1 MPRVSFNTNEQN
13 NLGDSK
19 PFESGGGNI
28 GGGINISKNVPTKLS
43 VKAENNLNTDNQI
56 GININLDG
64 DIKKTDI
71 DLENLGKN
79 FISEGN
85 DTKVLLNSQ
94 LGGLKKKGKGLPMVG
109 IKYNNFV
116 EFSTGCS
123 SQSAKLIRIGVLNL
137 VIYKI

>member
-1 MPRVSFNTNEQN
+1 M
-13 NLGDSK
+13 
-19 PFESGGGNI
+19 
-28 GGGINISKNVPTKLS
+28 
-43 VKAENNLNTDNQI
+43 
-56 GININLDG
+56 DG

-109 IKYNNFV
+109 IKYNNF
-116 EFSTGCS
+116 E
-123 SQSAKLIRIGVLNL
+123 QSKVDVGGQFDTNNVNIDNLRSANIGIGGQKQGERI
-137 VIYKI
+137 IE